1 MVFHWC
7 FNGVSL
13 VSQMEKWLSEAGCQ
27 LEFGGFIVSHVLQQS
42 CLVEIFD
49 DMVRGEVFL
58 PRLQVFS
65 LPKYFLVFSF
75 GLHAFNFFPYC
86 FIYFMLSV
94 AQFLVY
100 GNWLITYTLTNLLVQ
115 LKREL
120 AVKIMVWGSKVLLG
134 LLLHLSILI
143 LS

>member
-7 FNGVSL
+7 FNGVSS
-13 VSQMEKWLSEAGCQ
+13 VSQMEKWLNEAGYQ
-27 LEFGGFIVSHVLQQS
+27 LKFGGFLVSHILQLY
-42 CLVEIFD
+42 CLVEIFNG
-49 DMVRGEVFL
+49 MVNGEVFP
-58 PRLQVFS
+58 PRLRVFS

-75 GLHAFNFFPYC
+75 GLHAFTFSPYC

-115 LKREL
+115 LKSDL
-120 AVKIMVWGSKVLLG
+120 TVKKKRVGILKFYQGCF
-134 LLLHLSILI
+134 SIFQY
-143 LS
+143 